1 MRRIGLLLMVLTLF
15 LSGCTSEELSEFL
28 EAGGSN
34 ITDAEE
40 PDGQAVGST
49 VDADKSETDAGAEID
64 KALQTKDIQH
74 VENAVKARP
83 RDPRY
88 LIYRAWF
95 KHLAGD
101 NAGSR
106 EDMEK
111 ALGLVE
117 ESVEGETEQQRRFY
131 EHGLDALHDIL
142 ITYPDGSEVRQKL
155 TDIYCSHLPTY
166 KLFFGETL
174 AGAAYI
180 FFADTELCE
189 IT

>member
-1 MRRIGLLLMVLTLF
+1 MVLTLF

-28 EAGGSN
+28 EDAGGSN

-49 VDADKSETDAGAEID
+49 VEADKSETDAGAEID
-64 KALQTKDIQH
+64 KALETKDIQH

-83 RDPRY
+83 RDPKY

-95 KHLAGD
+95 KDLAGD
-101 NAGSR
+101 KVGAL

-117 ESVEGETEQQRRFY
+117 ESVEGAIEQQRRFY
-131 EHGLDALHDIL
+131 EHGIDALHDIL
-142 ITYPDGSEVRQKL
+142 ISYPDGSEVRQKL
-155 TDIYCSHLPTY
+155 TNFYCMHLPTY
-166 KLFFGETL
+166 KSIFGGTL